1 MTESHG
7 TRSVFA
13 GSIGQP
19 GEIPLRIRIGVT
31 GHRNLAPDHP
41 GLATE
46 ISKAVEYIIQKLA
59 VSAERVT
66 PDDIALTVVSSLAEG
81 ADRVVACEILN
92 REGAQLE
99 VVLPLE
105 QDDYCHD
112 FKSPESVDQFNLL
125 LDKKVSMDI
134 VRTARSRV
142 EAYELAGRAVVD
154 RSDVMIVVWDGK
166 PARGRGGT
174 ADICAYAKHWQ
185 RPILLIRVDDD
196 SARLDT
202 DQLPRE
208 AEGTAP
214 LPADSM
220 RQLDR
225 YNQQRLPA
233 AAVGGTPPLIDPTI
247 PRPWLEPASPLIE
260 YVSRY
265 FTRADELAKRFQKR
279 WLWAVRSLYIL
290 APLAVLVVTAQLIFA
305 PGHARYAWFEF
316 GILVGVTVLLIVTRE
331 AGWHPRW
338 ISARYL
344 AEQIRSLMFLGLTG
358 IITLERSA
366 VSADRLI
373 VGEAGWTEH
382 AANEIWF
389 ARPRFEPP
397 ADLSLLI
404 DVLYEEWI
412 KKQQRY
418 HNAIS
423 DAYRKR
429 SSWFQAASVGLFSL
443 SAAAALLHS
452 VGAGSGSAR
461 LFRWWDFLAIAVPA
475 AAGALSG
482 YAAQRDYIRHA
493 ERSKHFASTLE
504 RALAQLLGA
513 QSLSEIQQAALN
525 FSRSMRGEATDW
537 YSVVHSQDVELPS

>member
-1 MTESHG
+1 MTEHHG

-13 GSIGQP
+13 GSVSQSS
-19 GEIPLRIRIGVT
+19 EIPLRIRIGVT

-81 ADRVVACEILN
+81 ADRIVACEILN
-92 REGAQLE
+92 GAGAQLE
-99 VVLPLE
+99 VVLPLQE
-105 QDDYCHD
+105 DDYCHD

-125 LDKKVSMDI
+125 LGKKVSMDI
-134 VRTARSRV
+134 VRTARSRM

-174 ADICAYAKHWQ
+174 ADIYAYAKHWQ
-185 RPILLIRVDDD
+185 RPILLIGIDND

-208 AEGTAP
+208 AEGTMP

-220 RQLDR
+220 RHLDR
-225 YNQQRLPA
+225 YNRQRFPD
-233 AAVGGTPPLIDPTI
+233 AAVGPPPLIDPTI
-247 PRPWLEPASPLIE
+247 LRAWPEPASPLIE

-265 FTRADELAKRFQKR
+265 FTHADELAKRFQKR
-279 WLWAVRSLYIL
+279 WLRAVRSLYIL
-290 APLAVLVVTAQLIFA
+290 APLAVLVVAAQLIFA

-331 AGWHPRW
+331 ARWHARW

-373 VGEAGWTEH
+373 VSEAGWTER

-429 SSWFQAASVGLFSL
+429 SSWFQAASIGLFSL

-504 RALAQLLGA
+504 RALDQLLSA
-513 QSLSEIQQAALN
+513 RSLSEIQQAALN